1 MSTKMCKGISYKIS
15 GKSYCVRE
23 KKTKMR
29 RKTRTY
35 LKKTKNTKRTKR
47 TKSIRKTTARKRRKN
62 IARGPGD
69 DDYYDITQ
77 CCMCS
82 KNVNV
87 NDKIN
92 TLIPLECLQK
102 HDNRAHRIC
111 KECWFRP
118 KTGFAIEGVSHKC
131 PGCEKGMPLTRV
143 KTPEFV
149 RVKTPEFVDLTMD
162 SD

>member
-1 MSTKMCKGISYKIS
+1 MSMKLCKGIPYKIS
-15 GKSYCVRE
+15 GKSYCVGER
-23 KKTKMR
+23 KTKTKTKTKTKR
-29 RKTRTY
+29 ITRTY
-35 LKKTKNTKRTKR
+35 VKKTKRTKR
-47 TKSIRKTTARKRRKN
+47 TKKIKSIKKPTARKIRKN
-62 IARGPGD
+62 LARGPGD

-87 NDKIN
+87 NDKTN

-102 HDNRAHRIC
+102 HGNRAHRIC

-131 PGCEKGMPLTRV
+131 PGCEKGLPLTRV
-143 KTPEFV
+143 KI
-149 RVKTPEFVDLTMD
+149 KTPEFVDLTKD

>member
-1 MSTKMCKGISYKIS
+1 MSTKLCKGIPYKIS
-15 GKSYCVRE
+15 GKSYCVGERKTKTKTKRITRTYV
-23 KKTKMR
+23 KKTK
-29 RKTRTY
+29 K
-35 LKKTKNTKRTKR
+35 
-47 TKSIRKTTARKRRKN
+47 TKSIRKIKSIKKLRARKTRKN
-62 IARGPGD
+62 VARVPGD

-87 NDKIN
+87 NDKTN
-92 TLIPLECLQK
+92 ALIPLECLQK
-102 HDNRAHRIC
+102 HGNRAHRIC

-131 PGCEKGMPLTRV
+131 PGCEKGLPLTLV
-143 KTPEFV
+143 KIKTPEFI
-149 RVKTPEFVDLTMD
+149 DLTND